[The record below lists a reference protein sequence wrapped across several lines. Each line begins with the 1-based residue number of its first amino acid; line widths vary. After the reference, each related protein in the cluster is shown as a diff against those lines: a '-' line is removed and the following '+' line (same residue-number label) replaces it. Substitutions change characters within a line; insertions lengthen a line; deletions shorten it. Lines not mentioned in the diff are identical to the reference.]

1 MSLFD
6 YDPEGHSLVLADG
19 RELLVHDGRTEGPR
33 WRIEVGARL
42 VGVGSNLLSI
52 VSLDE
57 VGQLTIWS
65 HETAT
70 EVRSVALAVPATGL
84 VHDAEGR
91 CGAIHPGGVITL
103 VGGDPLEH
111 AVPGATAAAFAAD
124 GALLVGTGEGTLH
137 RFDAQGALVG
147 TAQVPGPVADIAY
160 GAGFFLIANGGSV
173 HRLDGLE
180 VSHVTNAPEGAPV
193 KHAAVNE
200 DGSRIA
206 LSAGDQQVYVLEYPS
221 RETEGHAIYGDRTIN
236 GLAFGPGDWF
246 GVGLDGGDGNKF
258 DLRTGATHR
267 TDTHPGRQHN
277 RWILMNG
284 FGHAEPEPAPRPAQP
299 VPAPRPTGG
308 VVAPPEPGMPQGMKI
323 FLAVAAV
330 VLIVSLIAIGMS

>member
-19 RELLVHDGRTEGPR
+19 RELLVHDGGTEAPR
-33 WRIEVGARL
+33 WRTELGARL

-57 VGQLTIWS
+57 VGRLTLWS

-70 EVRSVALAVPATGL
+70 EVRSLDLGVPATAL

-91 CGAIHPGGVITL
+91 CGAVHPGGVVTA
-103 VGGDPLEH
+103 VGGDPIEH
-111 AVPGATAAAFAAD
+111 AVPGATAAAFGAD
-124 GALLVGTGEGTLH
+124 GQLLVGTADGSLH
-137 RFDAQGALVG
+137 RFDAEGNPTG
-147 TAQVPGPVADIAY
+147 SAQVPGAVADVAWNA
-160 GAGFFLIANGGSV
+160 GGFFLVANGGSV
-173 HRLDGLE
+173 HRVDGLE

-193 KHAAVNE
+193 RGVASSP

-206 LSAGDQQVYVLEYPS
+206 LHVGDQQVFVLTYPA
-221 RETEGHAIYGDRTIN
+221 RETEGHAAYGDRTIN
-236 GLAFGPGDWF
+236 GIAFGPGDWF

-258 DLRTGATHR
+258 HLRTGATHR

-277 RWILMNG
+277 RWVLMSG
-284 FGHAEPEPAPRPAQP
+284 FGHPEEPPARQAPAQP
-299 VPAPRPTGG
+299 APLPTAATLG
-308 VVAPPEPGMPQGMKI
+308 PPEPGMPMGMKV
-323 FLAVAAV
+323 FLGVAILLLV
-330 VLIVSLIAIGMS
+330 VSLVAIGMS

>member
-6 YDPEGHSLVLADG
+6 YDPEGHSIVLADG
-19 RELLVHDGRTEGPR
+19 RELLVHDGATEAPR
-33 WRIEVGARL
+33 WRTEVGARL

-52 VSLDE
+52 VSLDDT
-57 VGQLTIWS
+57 GQLTIWS

-70 EVRSVALAVPATGL
+70 EVRSLALGVPATAL

-91 CGAIHPGGVITL
+91 CGAVHPGGVITM
-103 VGGDPLEH
+103 VGGDPKEH
-111 AVPGATAAAFAAD
+111 AVPGATAAAFGSD
-124 GALLVGTGEGTLH
+124 GSLVVGTGDGSLH
-137 RFDAQGALVG
+137 RFDAEGNPVG
-147 TAQVPGPVADIAY
+147 TAQVPGAVADIAH
-160 GAGFFLIANGGSV
+160 GAGFFLVANGGSV

-193 KHAAVNE
+193 RGVASSP

-206 LSAGDQQVYVLEYPS
+206 LHVGDTQVFVLAYPS
-221 RETEGHAIYGDRTIN
+221 RETEGHAQYGDRTIN
-236 GLAFGPGDWF
+236 GIAFGPGDWF

-277 RWILMNG
+277 RWILMSG
-284 FGHAEPEPAPRPAQP
+284 FGKAEEPAPARPA
-299 VPAPRPTGG
+299 PAPARTA
-308 VVAPPEPGMPQGMKI
+308 APPVGPPPAEGMPKQMMI

-330 VLIVSLIAIGMS
+330 ILILSLVAVGMS